1 MNKDGN
7 AFRYPNSINC
17 PHFPETRS
25 NSPRFPISF
34 RVQVFLGHLAVKEP
48 SASLSEQFTLQR
60 ISSLGKMVVTRF
72 PLKNQKTTVCTGRF
86 VIDAITVEIDFTRH
100 GGFFKCRESK
110 LYAKSSSWAVSWSR
124 N

>member
-7 AFRYPNSINC
+7 AFRYPNSINW
-17 PHFPETRS
+17 PHFPETCS